1 MTFWCLSF
9 FNNKHLVAPSGAG
22 LIFIPVPASPASTAG
37 GGDSPSYRGFF
48 HCLAVFDN
56 QSSPYFSSDSL
67 LLCTGFFSTGIL
79 SCVALVHPMQPFS
92 STYMV
97 NCSPALFHVQV
108 HRYYILNTTKFS
120 FYSVRLI
127 TPCSISWIPFICLLE
142 HPSTP
147 ASGTLPTEQ
156 QYNGHLV
163 NTLFILSTH
172 HCLSLLIAFNT
183 LFLSGLPLFSPV
195 VDVIHL

>member
-1 MTFWCLSF
+1 MHRRGRGLSSSLF
-9 FNNKHLVAPSGAG
+9 RPVQQVQLEAGTHPVTVGFSTVWPS
-22 LIFIPVPASPASTAG
+22 
-37 GGDSPSYRGFF
+37 
-48 HCLAVFDN
+48 FDD
-56 QSSPYFSSDSL
+56 QHSPYFSPDSL
-67 LLCTGFFSTGIL
+67 LLCTGSFPWVFYPVLLGFIPCS
-79 SCVALVHPMQPFS
+79 PFS

-97 NCSPALFHVQV
+97 NCSPVLFHVQV
-108 HRYYILNTTKFS
+108 CRYYIDNTTKFS

-142 HPSTP
+142 HPPSP

-183 LFLSGLPLFSPV
+183 LFLSGLPLFSSV

>member
-1 MTFWCLSF
+1 ML
-9 FNNKHLVAPSGAG
+9 FNNKLFNSIACLLSFTNLQLV
-22 LIFIPVPASPASTAG
+22 IPGRTWILLYLGRTVYKRLCG
-37 GGDSPSYRGFF
+37 
-48 HCLAVFDN
+48 CLAL
-56 QSSPYFSSDSL
+56 YH
-67 LLCTGFFSTGIL
+67 
-79 SCVALVHPMQPFS
+79 A
-92 STYMV
+92 
-97 NCSPALFHVQV
+97 QV
-108 HRYYILNTTKFS
+108 HRYYILNTAKFS
-120 FYSVRLI
+120 LHSIRLI

-156 QYNGHLV
+156 QYNGHFV